1 MFKSGGFGWRAAAP
15 LTAVLSLGLASSP
28 LNAADAAMPRM
39 IEEVLVSAQKVKQ
52 SSQDVPI
59 SLTAVSGEF
68 MKSVGAV
75 KLQDLAP
82 YIPNVRFSSD
92 TDPALTQIN
101 IRGFG
106 SNPLNAAFESSVGF
120 VQDEVFYNRPSYF
133 SEAMFDIARV
143 EVLRGPIKLSRSR
156 PKHYHPAPV
165 LGQDSD
171 AVLAEV
177 LRLDEQEVARL
188 RTAGVIV

>member
-120 VQDEVFYNRPSYF
+120 VQDEVFYNCLLYTSPSPR
-133 SEAMFDIARV
+133 DRQ
-143 EVLRGPIKLSRSR
+143 KSRMPSS
-156 PKHYHPAPV
+156 A
-165 LGQDSD
+165 
-171 AVLAEV
+171 
-177 LRLDEQEVARL
+177 
-188 RTAGVIV
+188 